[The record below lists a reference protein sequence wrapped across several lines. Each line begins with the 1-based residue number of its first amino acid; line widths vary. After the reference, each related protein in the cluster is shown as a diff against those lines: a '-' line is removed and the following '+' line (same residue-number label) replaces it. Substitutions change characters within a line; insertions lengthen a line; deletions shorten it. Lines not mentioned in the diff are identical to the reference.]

1 MVYFTEGALVDLTA
15 IINDLIGRISDLAQ
29 ARPFIALAALLI
41 VAYLI
46 YRKPLFFFSVF
57 ILGLILI
64 GVLYLILSMSASG
77 TSQKEKLIKKGEVPE
92 NSFRPPGMT
101 L

>member
-1 MVYFTEGALVDLTA
+1 MDLAA
-15 IINDLIGRISDLAQ
+15 IINERTEQISDLAHSN
-29 ARPFIALAALLI
+29 PIIAFAVVLI

-57 ILGLILI
+57 ILGLILA
-64 GVLYLILSMSASG
+64 GVLYLILSMSAPG

-92 NSFRPPGMT
+92 NSFRSPGMA